1 LVIGSKRIAALVM
14 GSLLT
19 LAVAAPGA
27 DLTTSF
33 SGNLLGIVSDP
44 SGTPQMGAAV
54 LLFDRYQNLV
64 RRTFTSADGRFG
76 FPELPP
82 DLYSVRV
89 SVPRLF
95 PAIRNKVE
103 VKAGLSSVL
112 EIHLA
117 SLVSSVEVRYTIPT
131 GSMSD
136 DWKWALRS
144 SMATRPITRFLPGP
158 GSSSSTAPQQ
168 NVFSST
174 RGILSVGGG
183 DGSFTQVGLPQDMG
197 TAFAISTDLYGK
209 HALQLSGSFGQ
220 SIRTGQPVA
229 AMRATYSTG
238 TQLGVFGTVSSP
250 EITVSMQQ
258 LSLPLTGTFG
268 PALTDSDAALR
279 SLGVSFY
286 EKADPLARL
295 HLEYGTSFDSVNY
308 FTHVNRVSPFARATY
323 NLGGLGSLAA
333 SFSNG
338 KTPTDLLTHQAAG
351 VEGDNEIAMSA
362 LSELPQLSFRQGML
376 EVQRTRDS
384 EVGLSR
390 LNGSRTFGI
399 SAFYEDVQDGQLSAT
414 GNLGVVNAGNIL
426 SDIGARTSILNI
438 GNYSQH
444 GVVASV
450 DQRLGSLFDVE
461 VAYGSM
467 TGLTARSIVPA
478 GSTAQSFLDR
488 SDRGVA
494 SLNVHGVVPFT
505 GTRITGDYG
514 WVAGDAI
521 VPQHLFTTQQVYVTP
536 GLNFVVRQPLPSL
549 FGLPGH
555 IELSAELRNLLAQ
568 GYVPISSPDG
578 RTILLVQSPRAIRGA
593 VNFIF

>member
-1 LVIGSKRIAALVM
+1 LAAGSRRIAAMVV
-14 GSLLT
+14 GSLLA
-19 LAVAAPGA
+19 LAGSASAV
-27 DLTTSF
+27 DLKTSF

-64 RRTFTSADGRFG
+64 RRTFTTADGRFG

-95 PAIRNKVE
+95 PAMRNKVE

-144 SMATRPITRFLPGP
+144 STATRPITRFLPGP
-158 GSSSSTAPQQ
+158 AASASTAAQASL
-168 NVFSST
+168 FSGT

-183 DGSFTQVGLPQDMG
+183 GGSLTQTGIAQDMG

-209 HALQLSGSFGQ
+209 HALQVSGSFGQ
-220 SIRTGQPVA
+220 SLRSGLPVA
-229 AMRATYSTG
+229 AMRATYSPG
-238 TQLGVFGTVSSP
+238 APLEIVSSP

-258 LSLPLTGTFG
+258 VSLALTGVFG
-268 PALTDSDAALR
+268 PTLADNDAALR
-279 SLGVSFY
+279 GLGVSFY

-295 HLEYGTSFDSVNY
+295 HLEYGSSFDSVNY

-323 NLGGLGSLAA
+323 NLGNFGSLIG

-338 KTPTDLLTHQAAG
+338 GTPTDLLVHQAAA
-351 VEGDNEIAMSA
+351 VEGDNAIAMSA
-362 LSELPQLSFRQGML
+362 LSQLPLLSFRQGVL
-376 EVQRTRDS
+376 EVQRTRNS
-384 EVGLSR
+384 EVGLVR
-390 LNGSRTFGI
+390 NAGSRTYGI
-399 SAFYEDVQDGQLSAT
+399 SAFYEDVQDGQLSAA
-414 GNLGVVNAGNIL
+414 GSLGVVNAGNVL
-426 SDIGARTSILNI
+426 SDIGSKSSILNI
-438 GNYSQH
+438 GNFNRH

-450 DQRLGSLFDVE
+450 DQRLGGLFDVE
-461 VAYGSM
+461 VAYGVMGAFNANGTLVS
-467 TGLTARSIVPA
+467 A
-478 GSTAQSFLDR
+478 GSTAQSFLDK

-494 SLNVHGVVPFT
+494 SLNMRGVVPYT
-505 GTRITGDYG
+505 GTHLTGDYT
-514 WVAGDAI
+514 WVAGGAI
-521 VPQHLFTTQQVYVTP
+521 VPQHFFTTQQVYMTP
-536 GLNFVVRQPLPSL
+536 GLNFIVRQPLPSL

-555 IELSAELRNLLAQ
+555 IELTAELRNLLAQ
-568 GYVPISSPDG
+568 GYVPISTADG

-593 VNFIF
+593 VSFIF

>member
-1 LVIGSKRIAALVM
+1 VAKGSRRIAALVV
-14 GSLLT
+14 GSLLA
-19 LAVAAPGA
+19 LASSTPAA
-27 DLTTSF
+27 DLKTSF

-44 SGTPQMGAAV
+44 TGTPQMGAAV

-64 RRTFTSADGRFG
+64 RRTFTTADGRFG

-95 PAIRNKVE
+95 PAVRNKVE

-117 SLVSSVEVRYTIPT
+117 SLVSSVEVRYTVPT

-144 SMATRPITRFLPGP
+144 STATRPITRFMPGP
-158 GSSSSTAPQQ
+158 SASSSTAPRQSL
-168 NVFSST
+168 FSST

-183 DGSFTQVGLPQDMG
+183 DGTMMQTGLSQDMG

-209 HALQLSGSFGQ
+209 HSLQVSGSVGQ
-220 SIRTGQPVA
+220 SVRSGLPIA
-229 AMRATYSTG
+229 AMRATYSPG
-238 TQLGVFGTVSSP
+238 TPLDIVSSP

-258 LSLPLTGTFG
+258 VSLPLTGIFG
-268 PALTDSDAALR
+268 PAMADNDAALR
-279 SLGVSFY
+279 GLGVSFY

-295 HLEYGTSFDSVNY
+295 HLEYGSSFDSVNY

-323 NLGGLGSLAA
+323 NLGNFGSLIG

-338 KTPTDLLTHQAAG
+338 ATPTDLLTHQAAG
-351 VEGDNEIAMSA
+351 IEGENAIAMSV
-362 LSELPQLSFRQGML
+362 LSQLPLLSFRQGVL
-376 EVQRTRDS
+376 EVQRTRNS
-384 EVGLSR
+384 EIGLVRIS
-390 LNGSRTFGI
+390 GSRTYGI

-414 GNLGVVNAGNIL
+414 GNLAAVSAGNIL
-426 SDIGARTSILNI
+426 SDIGAKTSILNI
-438 GNYSQH
+438 GNFNRH

-450 DQRLGSLFDVE
+450 DQRLGGLFDVQ
-461 VAYGSM
+461 VAYGVMGGLNANGKVVPTGSM
-467 TGLTARSIVPA
+467 PD
-478 GSTAQSFLDR
+478 SFLDR

-494 SLNVHGVVPFT
+494 SLDVHGVVPYT
-505 GTRITGDYG
+505 GTHITGDYG
-514 WVAGDAI
+514 WVAGGAI
-521 VPQHLFTTQQVYVTP
+521 VPQHLFTTQQLYVTP
-536 GLNFVVRQPLPSL
+536 GLNFVVRQPLPNV

-555 IELSAELRNLLAQ
+555 IELTAELRNLLAQ
-568 GYVPISSPDG
+568 GYVPISTPDG

>member
-1 LVIGSKRIAALVM
+1 M
-14 GSLLT
+14 GSLLA

-44 SGTPQMGAAV
+44 SGTPQMGAVV

-95 PAIRNKVE
+95 PAVRNKVE

-158 GSSSSTAPQQ
+158 SASSSNAPQQ
-168 NVFSST
+168 SLFSST

-183 DGSFTQVGLPQDMG
+183 DGSFTQIGLPQDMG
-197 TAFAISTDLYGK
+197 TAFAISTELYGK
-209 HALQLSGSFGQ
+209 HSLQLSGSFGQ
-220 SIRTGQPVA
+220 SIRSGLPVA
-229 AMRATYSTG
+229 AVRATYAAG
-238 TQLGVFGTVSSP
+238 TPLEIVSSP

-258 LSLPLTGTFG
+258 LSLPLTGIFG
-268 PALTDSDAALR
+268 PATTDSDAALR

-295 HLEYGTSFDSVNY
+295 HLEYGSSFDSVNY
-308 FTHVNRVSPFARATY
+308 FTHVSRVSPFARATY
-323 NLGGLGSLAA
+323 NLGGLGSLSA

-338 KTPTDLLTHQAAG
+338 RTPTDLLTHQAAG

-362 LSELPQLSFRQGML
+362 LSQLPQLSFRQGSL
-376 EVQRTRDS
+376 QVQRTMNS
-384 EVGLSR
+384 EIGLVR
-390 LNGSRTFGI
+390 LSGSRTFGI
-399 SAFYEDVQDGQLSAT
+399 SAFYEDVLDGQLNAA

-426 SDIGARTSILNI
+426 SDIGAKTSILNI
-438 GNYSQH
+438 GNFSQH

-450 DQRLGSLFDVE
+450 DQRLGSLFDVQ

-467 TGLTARSIVPA
+467 TGFTAGSVAPA
-478 GSTAQSFLDR
+478 GSAAQSFLDR

-494 SLNVHGVVPFT
+494 SLNMHGVVPYT
-505 GTRITGDYG
+505 GTRITTDYG
-514 WVAGDAI
+514 WVAGGAI

-549 FGLPGH
+549 FGMPGH

-568 GYVPISSPDG
+568 GYVPISTPDG

>member
-1 LVIGSKRIAALVM
+1 MA
-14 GSLLT
+14 SLLA
-19 LAVAAPGA
+19 LAVAATGA

-54 LLFDRYQNLV
+54 SLFDRYQNLV

-95 PAIRNKVE
+95 PAVRNKVE

-136 DWKWALRS
+136 EWKWALRS

-158 GSSSSTAPQQ
+158 ASSSKAPQQ
-168 NVFSST
+168 SIFSST

-183 DGSFTQVGLPQDMG
+183 DGSFMQVGLPQDMG

-209 HALQLSGSFGQ
+209 HALQVSGSFGQ
-220 SIRTGQPVA
+220 SIRSGAPVA
-229 AMRATYSTG
+229 AMRATYAPG
-238 TQLGVFGTVSSP
+238 APLDIIPSP

-258 LSLPLTGTFG
+258 LSLPLTGVFG
-268 PALTDSDAALR
+268 PAMTDSDAALR

-308 FTHVNRVSPFARATY
+308 FSHVNRVSPFARATY
-323 NLGGLGSLAA
+323 NLGGVGSLIA

-338 KTPTDLLTHQAAG
+338 KTPTDLLTHQATG
-351 VEGDNEIAMSA
+351 EEGDNMIAIAA
-362 LSELPQLSFRQGML
+362 LSQLPQLSFRQGML
-376 EVQRTRDS
+376 QVQRTRNS
-384 EVGLSR
+384 EIGLVRMS
-390 LNGSRTFGI
+390 GSRTYGI
-399 SAFYEDVQDGQLSAT
+399 SAFYEDVQDGQLSAA
-414 GNLGVVNAGNIL
+414 GNLGVVNTGNIL
-426 SDIGARTSILNI
+426 SDIGAKTSILNI
-438 GNYSQH
+438 GNFSQH
-444 GVVASV
+444 GAVASV
-450 DQRLGSLFDVE
+450 DQRLGSLFEVE
-461 VAYGSM
+461 AAYGSM
-467 TGLTARSIVPA
+467 TGFTARSIAPA
-478 GSTAQSFLDR
+478 GSTAESFLDR

-494 SLNVHGVVPFT
+494 SLNVHAVVPYT
-505 GTRITGDYG
+505 GTRLTGDYG
-514 WVAGDAI
+514 WVAGGAI
-521 VPQHLFTTQQVYVTP
+521 IPEHLFTTQQVYVTP
-536 GLNFVVRQPLPSL
+536 GLNFVVRQPLPNL

-568 GYVPISSPDG
+568 GYVPISTPDG
-578 RTILLVQSPRAIRGA
+578 RTILLIQSPRAIRGA

>member
-1 LVIGSKRIAALVM
+1 MVIGSKRIAALVM
-14 GSLLT
+14 GSLLA
-19 LAVAAPGA
+19 LAVAAHGA
-27 DLTTSF
+27 DLKTSF

-64 RRTFTSADGRFG
+64 RRTFTTADGRFG

-95 PAIRNKVE
+95 PAVRNKVE

-117 SLVSSVEVRYTIPT
+117 SLVSSVEIRYTIPT

-136 DWKWALRS
+136 EWKWALRS
-144 SMATRPITRFLPGP
+144 SMATRPITRFLPGRARHP
-158 GSSSSTAPQQ
+158 TLRSKASSRAPEA
-168 NVFSST
+168 FCRWAAGMEAS
-174 RGILSVGGG
+174 RKLAC
-183 DGSFTQVGLPQDMG
+183 LQDMG

-209 HALQLSGSFGQ
+209 HSLQVSGSFGQ
-220 SIRTGQPVA
+220 SIRSGAPVA
-229 AMRATYSTG
+229 AMRATYAPG
-238 TQLGVFGTVSSP
+238 APLDMISSP

-258 LSLPLTGTFG
+258 LSMPLTGIFG
-268 PALTDSDAALR
+268 PAMTDNDAALR

-323 NLGGLGSLAA
+323 NLGGVGSLIA

-338 KTPTDLLTHQAAG
+338 KTPTDLLTHQAGGA
-351 VEGDNEIAMSA
+351 EGDNMIAMTA
-362 LSELPQLSFRQGML
+362 LSELPQLSFRQGMM
-376 EVQRTRDS
+376 EVQRTRNS
-384 EVGLSR
+384 EIGLVRMS
-390 LNGSRTFGI
+390 GSRTYGI
-399 SAFYEDVQDGQLSAT
+399 SAFYEDVQDGQLSAA

-426 SDIGARTSILNI
+426 SDIGAKTSILNI
-438 GNYSQH
+438 GNFSQH
-444 GVVASV
+444 GAVASV

-461 VAYGSM
+461 AAYGSM
-467 TGLTARSIVPA
+467 TGFTARSIAPA

-494 SLNVHGVVPFT
+494 SLNVQAVVPYT
-505 GTRITGDYG
+505 GTRFTGDYG
-514 WVAGDAI
+514 WVAGGAI
-521 VPQHLFTTQQVYVTP
+521 VPQHLFTTQQVMVTP
-536 GLNFVVRQPLPSL
+536 GLNFVVRQPLPSF

-555 IELSAELRNLLAQ
+555 IELTAELRNLLAQ
-568 GYVPISSPDG
+568 GYVPISTPDG
-578 RTILLVQSPRAIRGA
+578 RTILLIQSPRGIRGA

>member
-1 LVIGSKRIAALVM
+1 MVIASKGIAVLVM
-14 GSLLT
+14 GSLLVLT
-19 LAVAAPGA
+19 VAAHGA
-27 DLTTSF
+27 DLKTSF

-95 PAIRNKVE
+95 PAVRNKVE

-136 DWKWALRS
+136 EWKWALRS
-144 SMATRPITRFLPGP
+144 SMATRPITRFLPSA
-158 GSSSSTAPQQ
+158 SSSNAPQQ
-168 NVFSST
+168 SLFSST
-174 RGILSVGGG
+174 RGILSLGGG
-183 DGSFTQVGLPQDMG
+183 DGSFTQVGLPEDMG

-209 HALQLSGSFGQ
+209 HALQVSGSFGQ
-220 SIRTGQPVA
+220 SIRSGAPVA
-229 AMRATYSTG
+229 AMRATYAPG
-238 TQLGVFGTVSSP
+238 APLNMISSP
-250 EITVSMQQ
+250 EVTVSMQQ
-258 LSLPLTGTFG
+258 LSIPLTGIFG
-268 PALTDSDAALR
+268 PAMTDSDAALR

-308 FTHVNRVSPFARATY
+308 FSHVNRVSPFARVTY
-323 NLGGLGSLAA
+323 NLGGVGSVIA

-338 KTPTDLLTHQAAG
+338 KTPTDLLTHQAGGA
-351 VEGDNEIAMSA
+351 EGDDIIALTA
-362 LSELPQLSFRQGML
+362 LSELPQLSFRQGMM
-376 EVQRTRDS
+376 EVQRTRNS
-384 EVGLSR
+384 ELGLARIS
-390 LNGSRTFGI
+390 GSRTYGI
-399 SAFYEDVQDGQLSAT
+399 SAFYEDVQDGQLSAA
-414 GNLGVVNAGNIL
+414 GNLSVVNAGNIL
-426 SDIGARTSILNI
+426 SDIGAKTSILNI
-438 GNYSQH
+438 GNFSQH

-450 DQRLGSLFDVE
+450 DQRLGRLFNVE
-461 VAYGSM
+461 AAYGSM
-467 TGLTARSIVPA
+467 TGFTAKSIAPA
-478 GSTAQSFLDR
+478 GSTAESFLDR

-494 SLNVHGVVPFT
+494 SLNVQAVVPYT
-505 GTRITGDYG
+505 GTRLTGDYG
-514 WVAGDAI
+514 WVAGGAI
-521 VPQHLFTTQQVYVTP
+521 VPQHLFTTQQVMVTP
-536 GLNFVVRQPLPSL
+536 GLNFVVRQPLPNF
-549 FGLPGH
+549 FGMPGH

-568 GYVPISSPDG
+568 GYVPISTPDG
-578 RTILLVQSPRAIRGA
+578 RTILLIQSPRGIRGA

>member
-1 LVIGSKRIAALVM
+1 MVIASKRIAVLVM
-14 GSLLT
+14 SGLLA

-27 DLTTSF
+27 DLKTSF
-33 SGNLLGIVSDP
+33 SGNLLGIVSNP
-44 SGTPQMGAAV
+44 SGTPQMGAVV

-64 RRTFTSADGRFG
+64 RRTFTTADGRFG

-95 PAIRNKVE
+95 PAVRNKVE

-117 SLVSSVEVRYTIPT
+117 SLISSVEVRYSIPT
-131 GSMSD
+131 ASMSD
-136 DWKWALRS
+136 EWKWALRS

-158 GSSSSTAPQQ
+158 TASSSNPPQPTL
-168 NVFSST
+168 FSST
-174 RGILSVGGG
+174 RGILSLGGG
-183 DGSFTQVGLPQDMG
+183 DGTISQVGLPEDMG

-209 HALQLSGSFGQ
+209 HSLQVSGSFGQ
-220 SIRTGQPVA
+220 SVRSGAPIA
-229 AMRATYSTG
+229 AMRATYAPG
-238 TQLGVFGTVSSP
+238 APLDMIASP

-258 LSLPLTGTFG
+258 LSLPLTGIFG
-268 PALTDSDAALR
+268 PATSDSDAALR

-323 NLGGLGSLAA
+323 NLGGVGSLIA

-338 KTPTDLLTHQAAG
+338 KTPTDLLIHQAGGA
-351 VEGDNEIAMSA
+351 ESDNMIAISA
-362 LSELPQLSFRQGML
+362 LSQLPQLSFRQGMM
-376 EVQRTRDS
+376 EVQRTRTS
-384 EVGLSR
+384 EIGLVRMS
-390 LNGSRTFGI
+390 GSRTYGI
-399 SAFYEDVQDGQLSAT
+399 SAFYEDVQDGQLSAA

-426 SDIGARTSILNI
+426 SDIGAKTSILNI
-438 GNYSQH
+438 GNFSQH
-444 GVVASV
+444 GAIASV
-450 DQRLGSLFDVE
+450 DQRLGSLLDVQA
-461 VAYGSM
+461 AYGSM
-467 TGLTARSIVPA
+467 TGFTARSIAPA

-488 SDRGVA
+488 TDRGVA
-494 SLNVHGVVPFT
+494 SLSVQAVVPYT
-505 GTRITGDYG
+505 GTRFTGDYG
-514 WVAGDAI
+514 WVGGGAI
-521 VPQHLFTTQQVYVTP
+521 VPEHLFTTQQVVVTP
-536 GLNFVVRQPLPSL
+536 GLNFVVRQPLPNF
-549 FGLPGH
+549 FGMPGH

-568 GYVPISSPDG
+568 GYVPISTPDG
-578 RTILLVQSPRAIRGA
+578 RTILLIQSPRAIRGA

>member
-1 LVIGSKRIAALVM
+1 LVIGSQRIAALVM
-14 GSLLT
+14 GSLLALT
-19 LAVAAPGA
+19 VAAHGA
-27 DLTTSF
+27 DLKTSF

-64 RRTFTSADGRFG
+64 RRTFTTADGRFG

-95 PAIRNKVE
+95 PAVRNKVE

-117 SLVSSVEVRYTIPT
+117 SLVSSVEIRYTIPT

-136 DWKWALRS
+136 EWKWALRS
-144 SMATRPITRFLPGP
+144 SMATRPITRFLP
-158 GSSSSTAPQQ
+158 SASTSNAPQQ
-168 NVFSST
+168 SLFSST
-174 RGILSVGGG
+174 RGVLSLGGG
-183 DGSFTQVGLPQDMG
+183 DGSFTQVGLPEDMG

-209 HALQLSGSFGQ
+209 HSLQVSGSFGQ
-220 SIRTGQPVA
+220 SIRSGAPVA
-229 AMRATYSTG
+229 AMRATYAPG
-238 TQLGVFGTVSSP
+238 APLDMISSP

-258 LSLPLTGTFG
+258 LSIPLTGIFG
-268 PALTDSDAALR
+268 PAMTDNDAALR

-323 NLGGLGSLAA
+323 NLGGVGSLIA

-338 KTPTDLLTHQAAG
+338 KTPTDLLTHQAGGA
-351 VEGDNEIAMSA
+351 EGDNMIALTA
-362 LSELPQLSFRQGML
+362 LSELPQLSFRQGMM
-376 EVQRTRDS
+376 EVQRTRNS
-384 EVGLSR
+384 EIGLVRMS
-390 LNGSRTFGI
+390 GTRTYGI
-399 SAFYEDVQDGQLSAT
+399 SAFYGDVQDGQLSAA

-426 SDIGARTSILNI
+426 SDIGAKTSILNI
-438 GNYSQH
+438 GNFSQH
-444 GVVASV
+444 GAVASV

-461 VAYGSM
+461 AAYGSM
-467 TGLTARSIVPA
+467 TGFTARSIAPA

-494 SLNVHGVVPFT
+494 SLNVQAVVPYT
-505 GTRITGDYG
+505 GTRFTGDYG
-514 WVAGDAI
+514 WVAGGAI
-521 VPQHLFTTQQVYVTP
+521 VPQHLFTTQQVMVTP
-536 GLNFVVRQPLPSL
+536 GLNFVVRQPLPSF

-555 IELSAELRNLLAQ
+555 IELTAELRNLLAQ
-568 GYVPISSPDG
+568 GYVPVSTPDG
-578 RTILLVQSPRAIRGA
+578 RTILLIQSPRGIRGA